1 MSAATALLDEM
12 VNMGISVRVQDGD
25 VRMRPR
31 EKVSADMVARARQCK
46 GDLIHAVRLGQLVAL
61 DDDQLDAWAE
71 RVAICTIDG
80 GLSDAAA
87 EAVAWAQIDAGKSEN
102 LPSLGRQNMVMDQ

>member
-1 MSAATALLDEM
+1 VTTAQTLLAELKARGISAREMSGNLRLRPHARIPSDLLERLRPHKVALL
-12 VNMGISVRVQDGD
+12 Q
-25 VRMRPR
+25 
-31 EKVSADMVARARQCK
+31 
-46 GDLIHAVRLGQLVAL
+46 AVRLDQLLRL
-61 DDDQLDAWAE
+61 DDDRLDAWAE